1 MPSADQKNP
10 RPRKRFRWRP
20 WLRGLHRDV
29 GYLAVG
35 LTVVYALS
43 GLAVN
48 HIGDWD
54 PNFNNYEET
63 HRLGRALPGEDA
75 AVAAEVLAELDI
87 NEEPADVFRVDTD
100 EVQVLLETRTL
111 HVRTDTGEVRDEGQK
126 PRLLLRIANW
136 LHLNRGKKAW
146 TYVADAYAFGLLTLA
161 ITGIF
166 MLPGRRGILGRGA
179 IMVLLGAAIPILYV
193 VLSGGP

>member
-1 MPSADQKNP
+1 MPEKPAP
-10 RPRKRFRWRP
+10 RRRLRWRP
-20 WLRGLHRDV
+20 WLRATHRDL

-35 LTVVYALS
+35 LTVIYALS
-43 GLAVN
+43 GIAVN
-48 HIGDWD
+48 HIEDWD

-63 HRLGRALPGEDA
+63 HQLGHALLGEDA
-75 AVAAEVLAELDI
+75 AVAAEVLRSLDVD
-87 NEEPADVFRVDTD
+87 EEPADVFRVDTD

-161 ITGIF
+161 LTGIF

-179 IMVLLGAAIPILYV
+179 VMVLLGAAIPILYV

>member
-1 MPSADQKNP
+1 MPDAPAP
-10 RPRKRFRWRP
+10 RRRLRWRP
-20 WLRGLHRDV
+20 WLRATHRDL

-35 LTVVYALS
+35 LTVIYALS
-43 GLAVN
+43 GIAVN
-48 HIGDWD
+48 HIEDWD
-54 PNFNNYEET
+54 PNFHNYEET
-63 HRLGRALPGEDA
+63 HQLGRALPGEDA
-75 AVAAEVLAELDI
+75 AVASEVLAELDI
-87 NEEPADVFRVDTD
+87 DEKPVDVFRVDTD

-111 HVRTDTGEVRDEGQK
+111 HVRTDSGEVRDEGHK

-136 LHLNRGKKAW
+136 LHLNRGKRAW

-179 IMVLLGAAIPILYV
+179 IMVLLGAAVPILYV